1 MNLFRGTAQKVP
13 DPAGG
18 SLRQGAALAIG
29 QQSGCLA
36 AQLNTAWMP
45 YGKNGAMKGVKRASS
60 HTSVDHVTGHSYCH
74 QLPVGHAAAL
84 QRRDARHLHIR
95 RAREQN
101 KLAHPQNPN
110 RVSDFLLTTAH

>member
-1 MNLFRGTAQKVP
+1 
-13 DPAGG
+13 
-18 SLRQGAALAIG
+18 
-29 QQSGCLA
+29 
-36 AQLNTAWMP
+36 
-45 YGKNGAMKGVKRASS
+45 
-60 HTSVDHVTGHSYCH
+60 
-74 QLPVGHAAAL
+74 VGHAAAL